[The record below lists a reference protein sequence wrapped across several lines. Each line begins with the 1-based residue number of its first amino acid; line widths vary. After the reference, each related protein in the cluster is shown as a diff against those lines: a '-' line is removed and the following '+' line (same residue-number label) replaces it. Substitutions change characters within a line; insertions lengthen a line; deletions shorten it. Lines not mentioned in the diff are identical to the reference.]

1 MEPDMTVR
9 RLRPAVGT
17 VVRNP
22 RTLSYRPPRLPSF
35 LVDHPSLEDKVYPY
49 LKELIAERRI
59 LPGEKF
65 AIDDFA
71 HEMRVS
77 RTPILNALRRLAQE
91 GVVEFVPRRGV
102 FVRRFTKHQMARL
115 FEVREAL
122 ECVAA
127 RRAATR
133 IPRTEVERL
142 GRLFLGMGGPATPA
156 KIRRYI
162 ERDRHFHKR
171 LVEIADS
178 PELARAMDSVNL
190 MFFAYQDGLVR
201 SPAETIPEHR
211 AILAALRQRD
221 PKASEAAMRMHIQ
234 RSVLRLEHEAATE
247 ESRERRGSGLR
258 EKTPRPARR
267 TRLENGHRMQ

>member
-1 MEPDMTVR
+1 MEPETKIRKFRPVVHAIAGNSARTSR
-9 RLRPAVGT
+9 RL
-17 VVRNP
+17 
-22 RTLSYRPPRLPSF
+22 LRLPPS
-35 LVDHPSLEDKVYPY
+35 LVEHPNLEDKVYPY
-49 LKELIAERRI
+49 LKALIAERRI

-71 HEMRVS
+71 REMHVS

-122 ECVAA
+122 ECLAA

-133 IPRTEVERL
+133 IARAEVERL
-142 GRLFLGMGGPATPA
+142 GRLFLGLGGAATAA

-162 ERDRHFHKR
+162 ERDRYFHKR
-171 LVEIADS
+171 LVEIAES
-178 PELARAMDSVNL
+178 PELARATDSVNL

-201 SPAETIPEHR
+201 PPAETIPEHR
-211 AILAALRQRD
+211 ALLDALRKGD
-221 PKASEAAMRMHIQ
+221 PEASEAAMRTHIH
-234 RSVLRLEHEAATE
+234 RSVLRLEREAATDE
-247 ESRERRGSGLR
+247 PRENHSRNVR
-258 EKTPRPARR
+258 EKRARQAR
-267 TRLENGHRMQ
+267 Y

>member
-1 MEPDMTVR
+1 MERNADVR
-9 RLRPAVGT
+9 TFRTAVPAIAT
-17 VVRNP
+17 ARSP
-22 RTLSYRPPRLPSF
+22 SSHCLLRLPSS
-35 LVDHPSLEDKVYPY
+35 LVEHPSLEDKVYPY

-65 AIDDFA
+65 AIDQFA

-91 GVVEFVPRRGV
+91 GVVEFVSRRGV

-122 ECVAA
+122 ECLAA
-127 RRAATR
+127 RRAAAR
-133 IPRTEVERL
+133 IARTEVEQLR
-142 GRLFLGMGGPATPA
+142 RLFIGLGGPPTPA

-162 ERDRHFHKR
+162 ERDRYFHKR

-178 PELARAMDSVNL
+178 PELARATDSVNL

-201 SPAETIPEHR
+201 PPAETIPEHR
-211 AILAALRQRD
+211 AILDALRQRD
-221 PKASEAAMRMHIQ
+221 PEASEGAMRTHIR
-234 RSVLRLEHEAATE
+234 RSVLRLEHDAAAEEA
-247 ESRERRGSGLR
+247 REGRGSDAR
-258 EKTPRPARR
+258 EGRTRQARR
-267 TRLENGHRMQ
+267 